1 MKRCLSPCATIS
13 CCASCRLPTCG
24 ALRGNGAR
32 ASGRATWASCRPCGD
47 REVSRRPQSCPTR
60 LVRQA
65 VRSAAAPKRAAL
77 ATSGRVRRVARRP
90 PLRFGHFG
98 LRPQSRACV
107 PSSASLPFAGRPL
120 PPPASANPRAV
131 LRRRGAGSSPR
142 ASFAARAA
150 NRARPSLSARRSAA
164 PPAPHATFFLSC
176 AGHIHPPLTLHDS
189 RRSSR
194 SGDVRRPWPGGAD
207 SRARGRRG
215 SPIASG
221 LSLVE
226 THSAEGNALSRHIG

>member
-47 REVSRRPQSCPTR
+47 REVSRRPQSCPIR
-60 LVRQA
+60 HARQA
-65 VRSAAAPKRAAL
+65 FRSAAAPKRAAL

-150 NRARPSLSARRSAA
+150 NAGARASLRDRLRRPSLRSALRFCGA
-164 PPAPHATFFLSC
+164 FRPSVSLRSALGVPPAPHAAFFFVL
-176 AGHIHPPLTLHDS
+176 
-189 RRSSR
+189 RR
-194 SGDVRRPWPGGAD
+194 
-207 SRARGRRG
+207 
-215 SPIASG
+215 
-221 LSLVE
+221 
-226 THSAEGNALSRHIG
+226 THSPSLDFT